1 MVQRVVVQSLS
12 GARIGISA
20 VLPATYDIAGYDLS
34 SLLFTPIGEVETFGS
49 HGLVAAVS
57 EFTPISTAT
66 VAKVKGS
73 KNYGTMSLTLANL
86 PSDAGQA
93 ILKTASESNAHY
105 SVEVRYADD
114 EYHYLDVIVTK
125 LEYVDGAVNDVTK
138 LNVDLAICRKP
149 VIVPQV

>member
-1 MVQRVVVQSLS
+1 MTQRTVVQSLS

-20 VLPATYDIAGYDLS
+20 VLPATYDVAGYDVS
-34 SLLFTPIGEVETFGS
+34 SLVFTPLGQVESYGN
-49 HGLVAAVS
+49 HGLTATIT
-57 EFTPISTAT
+57 EFIPVDTAT
-66 VAKVKGS
+66 VAKVKGA

-105 SVEVRYADD
+105 SVEVRYQDD
-114 EYHYLDVIVTK
+114 EYHYLDVLVGK
-125 LEYVDGAVNDVTK
+125 LEYVDGAVNDVQK

-149 VIVPQV
+149 TIVPQV

>member
-12 GARIGISA
+12 GAKVGISA
-20 VLPATYDIAGYDLS
+20 TIPATFDVAGYDVS
-34 SLLFTPIGEVETFGS
+34 SIVFTPIGQVESYGN
-49 HGLVAAVS
+49 HGLTAAVT
-57 EFTPISTAT
+57 EFTPVDTAV

-73 KNYGTMSLTLANL
+73 KNYGTMSLTIGNL

-105 SVEVRYADD
+105 SVEVRYQDN
-114 EYHYLDVIVTK
+114 EFHYLDVIVTK
-125 LEYVDGAVNDVTK
+125 LEYVDGAVNDVQK
-138 LNVDLAICRKP
+138 INVDFAICRTP

>member
-20 VLPATYDIAGYDLS
+20 ALPATFDVAGYDVS
-34 SLLFTPIGEVETFGS
+34 SMVFTPLGQVENYGN
-49 HGLVAAVS
+49 HGMTATVT
-57 EFTPISTAT
+57 EFTPIDTAT

-73 KNYGTMSLTLANL
+73 KNYGVMSLTLANL

-105 SVEVRYADD
+105 SVEVRYQDD
-114 EYHYLDVIVTK
+114 EFHYLDVIVTK
-125 LEYVDGAVNDVTK
+125 LEYVDGGVNDVQK
-138 LNVDLAICRKP
+138 LNVDLALCRKP